1 MIPAP
6 FEYEAPTTLDEALAL
21 LEKHGDDAKIL
32 AGGHSLIPMMKLRF
46 AEPEML
52 IDINNIPGLSYIKE
66 ENGHLQIGA
75 MTREAELEHSDLIRS
90 KYPIFTDASK
100 LIADPQ
106 VRNMGTIGGNI
117 AHGDA
122 ANDHP
127 AVMIALNAQVEIT
140 GKEGK
145 RTVGIDD
152 FFKGFYMTALE
163 PNEILTALHIPTPTA
178 GTGNAY
184 HKLERKVGDYATAG
198 VAVQL
203 TLDSSGVVTYA
214 GIGLTNVNP
223 IPMRA
228 ARSEQALIGKKLTE
242 ETIAQAAQFASED
255 CNPSKDLRG
264 DVAYK
269 RAMVGVITKRIIQ
282 KAAERALATEA

>member
-6 FEYEAPTTLDEALAL
+6 FEYEAPATLDEALAL
-21 LEKHGDDAKIL
+21 LEQHGDDAKIL
-32 AGGHSLIPMMKLRF
+32 AGGHSLLPMMKLRF
-46 AEPEML
+46 AEPEFL

-66 ENGHLQIGA
+66 EDGHLKIGA
-75 MTREAELEHSDLIRS
+75 MTREVELEHSDLIQS

-106 VRNMGTIGGNI
+106 VRNMGTLGGNI

-127 AVMIALNAQVEIT
+127 AVMIALNATIEIT
-140 GKEGK
+140 GKGGK
-145 RTVGIDD
+145 REVGIDD
-152 FFKGFYMTALE
+152 FFKGFYMTAIE
-163 PNEILTALHIPTPTA
+163 PNEILTALHIPAPA
-178 GTGNAY
+178 DGTGNAY

-203 TLDSSGVVTYA
+203 TIDKSGTVTNA

-223 IPMRA
+223 VPLRA
-228 ARSEQALIGKKLTE
+228 KRSEEALIGKKLTE
-242 ETIAQAAQFASED
+242 ETIAQAAQFAEED
-255 CNPSKDLRG
+255 CSPSTDLRG
-264 DVAYK
+264 SEEYK
-269 RAMVGVITKRIIQ
+269 RAMVGVITKRMIQ
-282 KAAERALATEA
+282 KAAERALA

>member
-1 MIPAP
+1 MIPAT
-6 FEYEAPTTLDEALAL
+6 FEYEAPATLDEALAL

-46 AEPEML
+46 AEPEFL

-66 ENGHLQIGA
+66 EGGQLKIGA
-75 MTREAELEHSDLIRS
+75 LTREVDLEHSDLIAD
-90 KYPIFTDASK
+90 KFPVFLDATK

-127 AVMIALNAQVEIT
+127 AVMIALNAKVEIT
-140 GKEGK
+140 GKDGS
-145 RTVGIDD
+145 RVVPIDD
-152 FFKGFYMTALE
+152 FFFGFYMTAIQE
-163 PNEILTALHIPTPTA
+163 NEILTAIHIPVPAA

-203 TLDSSGVVTYA
+203 SLDASGVVTAA

-223 IPMRA
+223 VPLRA
-228 ARSEQALIGKKLTE
+228 KRSEEALVGKKLSDE
-242 ETIAQAAQFASED
+242 VIAQAAAFAAED
-255 CNPSKDLRG
+255 CNPSADLRG
-264 DVAYK
+264 DEAYK
-269 RAMVGVITKRIIQ
+269 RAMVDVLVRRMIH
-282 KAAERALATEA
+282 KAAERARS

>member
-6 FEYEAPTTLDEALAL
+6 FEYEAPTTLAEALDL
-21 LEKHGDDAKIL
+21 LEEHGDEAKIL

-46 AEPEML
+46 AEPEVL

-66 ENGHLQIGA
+66 ESGYLQIGA
-75 MTREAELEHSDLIRS
+75 LTREADLEHSDVIKS
-90 KYPIFTDASK
+90 KYPIFTDATK

-106 VRNMGTIGGNI
+106 VRNMGTVGGNL

-127 AVMIALNAQVEIT
+127 AVMMALNAQVEIT

-152 FFKGFYMTALE
+152 FFFGFYATAVE
-163 PNEILTALHIPTPTA
+163 ENEILTGIKIPVPAT
-178 GTGNAY
+178 GSGNAY

-198 VAVQL
+198 VAVQI
-203 TLDSSGVVTYA
+203 TLDSKGIVTYA

-223 IPMRA
+223 VPLRA
-228 ARSEQALIGKKLTE
+228 KRSEQALLGKKLTE
-242 ETIAQAAQFASED
+242 ETIAQAAQYASED
-255 CNPSKDLRG
+255 CNPSTDLRG
-264 DVAYK
+264 SVEYK
-269 RAMVGVITKRIIQ
+269 RAMVGVLTKRMIK
-282 KAAERALATEA
+282 KAAERALS

>member
-6 FEYEAPTTLDEALAL
+6 FEYDAPATLDEAIAL
-21 LEKHGDDAKIL
+21 LEKHGDEAKIL

-46 AEPEML
+46 ASPEHL

-66 ENGHLQIGA
+66 EDGYLKIGA
-75 MTREAELEHSDLIRS
+75 MTRESELEESEIIRS

-127 AVMIALNAQVEIT
+127 AVMLALKAEVVAT
-140 GKEGK
+140 GPGGQ
-145 RTVGIDD
+145 RVIPIDE
-152 FFKGFYMTALE
+152 FFYGFYMTALQ
-163 PNEILTALHIPTPTA
+163 PNEILTEIRIPSIGA

-198 VAVQL
+198 VAAQIAV
-203 TLDSSGVVTYA
+203 DADGVCTYA
-214 GIGLTNVNP
+214 GIGLTNVNATP
-223 IPMRA
+223 LRA
-228 ARSEQALIGKKLTE
+228 ARSEEALVGKKLTE
-242 ETIAQAAQFASED
+242 ETIAAAAQAASED
-255 CNPSKDLRG
+255 CNPSTDLRG
-264 DVAYK
+264 SEEYK
-269 RAMVGVITKRIIQ
+269 RSMVRVLVKRMITKAADRI
-282 KAAERALATEA
+282 

>member
-1 MIPAP
+1 MIPAAFDYAAP
-6 FEYEAPTTLDEALAL
+6 KTLEEAFAL
-21 LEKHGDDAKIL
+21 LEEYGDEAKIL

-46 AEPEML
+46 AEPERL

-66 ENGHLQIGA
+66 EDGYLKIGA
-75 MTREAELEHSDLIRS
+75 MTREADLEKSGLIPG
-90 KYPIFTDASK
+90 KYQIFLDASK

-127 AVMIALNAQVEIT
+127 AVMLSMRAEVGISS
-140 GKEGK
+140 KEGQ
-145 RTVGIDD
+145 RFVPIDE
-152 FFKGFYMTALE
+152 FFFGFYMTAVQ
-163 PNEILTALHIPTPTA
+163 PNEILTEIRIPIPAA

-198 VAVQL
+198 VATQI
-203 TLDSSGVVTYA
+203 TLDENGVCTYA

-223 IPMRA
+223 VPMRA
-228 ARSEQALIGKKLTE
+228 ERSEEVLVGNKITDEL
-242 ETIAQAAQFASED
+242 IAQAAQYASED
-255 CNPSKDLRG
+255 CNPSADLRG
-264 DVAYK
+264 DEDYK
-269 RAMVGVITKRIIQ
+269 RAMVGVLTKRMIK
-282 KAAERALATEA
+282 KAIERTGR